1 MLLIDALYINNG
13 GGKVLLD
20 YLVQKL
26 VDHNVEAFYLFDERC
41 LNDFEYI
48 PSDQKEYLKA
58 SLSNRRTFYKNN
70 FQKFT
75 KVFCFGNLPPTLEL
89 NIPVYTYLQQTLY
102 LDVPKEFSISQK
114 LLLKIK
120 SLVFSK
126 LLKNTSFLMVQSNL
140 MKDGFLKK
148 YKFNSNNVLILPF
161 YPNEDLKDEEQNREI
176 DSYIYVSAGSPHK
189 NHLRLLNAFCKFY
202 DETKRGKLYVTVDS
216 DIFISLGEL
225 IQQKINQGYP
235 IVNLGFIKREQ
246 LIEQYNKTEY
256 LVFPSLE
263 ESFGLGIV
271 EAIEC
276 GCKVIGANLPYMFQV
291 CEPSIT
297 FDPLEENSIYLALV
311 ESIKNNVHSTQQIIK
326 NEINQLIK
334 LLN

>member
-13 GGKVLLD
+13 GGRVLLD

-41 LNDFEYI
+41 LNDFNYI
-48 PSDQKEYLKA
+48 PADRRLYLKA
-58 SLSNRRTFYKNN
+58 SLSNRYTFYKNN

-75 KVFCFGNLPPTLEL
+75 KVFCFGNLPPTLRL
-89 NIPVYTYLQQTLY
+89 DIPVYTYLQQTLY
-102 LDVPKEFSISQK
+102 LNVPKEFSILQR
-114 LLLKIK
+114 LLFKTK
-120 SLVFSK
+120 SFIFSK
-126 LLKNTSFLMVQSNL
+126 LLKNTDFLLVQSNL
-140 MKDGFLKK
+140 VKEGFLKK
-148 YKFNSNNVLILPF
+148 YKFNSNNVLVLPF
-161 YPNEDLKDEEQNREI
+161 YPNHDLKDEERDREA
-176 DSYIYVSAGSPHK
+176 DSYIYVSAGTPHK
-189 NHLRLLNAFCKFY
+189 NHIRLLNAFCKFY
-202 DETKRGKLYVTVDS
+202 DEIKRGKLYVTVDF

-225 IQQKINQGYP
+225 IKEKIEQGYP

-246 LIEQYNKTEY
+246 LIKQYNKTKY

-276 GCKVIGANLPYMFQV
+276 GCEVIGANLPYTFQV

-297 FDPLEENSIYLALV
+297 FDPFEEKSIYLALV

>member
-26 VDHNVEAFYLFDERC
+26 VDHKLEVFYLFDERC
-41 LNDFEYI
+41 SNDFGYI
-48 PSDQKEYLKA
+48 PSDRKQYLKA
-58 SLSNRRTFYKNN
+58 SLSNRHTFYKNN
-70 FQKFT
+70 SQKFT
-75 KVFCFGNLPPTLEL
+75 KVFCFGNLPPTIRL
-89 NIPVYTYLQQTLY
+89 NIPVYTYLQQKLFLTI
-102 LDVPKEFSISQK
+102 PKEFNISQR
-114 LLLKIK
+114 LLFRVK
-120 SLVFSK
+120 SLIFSK
-126 LLKNTSFLMVQSNL
+126 FLKNTNFLLVQSNL
-140 MKDGFLKK
+140 MKESFLKK
-148 YKFNSNNVLILPF
+148 YTFNADNVVTLPF
-161 YPNEDLKDEEQNREI
+161 YPNEDLINKEDQREA
-176 DSYIYVSAGSPHK
+176 DSYIYVSAGAPHK
-189 NHLRLLNAFCKFY
+189 NHIRLLNAFCKFY
-202 DETKRGKLYVTVDS
+202 DETKRGKLYITVDLGT
-216 DIFISLGEL
+216 FISLGEF
-225 IQQKINQGYP
+225 IQEKINQGYP
-235 IVNLGFIKREQ
+235 IVNLGFVKREQ
-246 LIEQYNKTEY
+246 LIERYNKTEY

-291 CEPSIT
+291 CEPSVT
-297 FDPLEENSIYLALV
+297 FDPFEEKSIYLALV

>member
-26 VDHNVEAFYLFDERC
+26 ADHQLDVFYLFDERC
-41 LNDFEYI
+41 SDDFDYI
-48 PSDQKEYLKA
+48 PSDRKLYLKA
-58 SLSNRRTFYKNN
+58 SLSNRHTFYKNN

-75 KVFCFGNLPPTLEL
+75 KVFCFGNLPPTIRL
-89 NIPVYTYLQQTLY
+89 NIPVYTYLQQKLY
-102 LDVPKEFSISQK
+102 LNVPKEFGISQK

-120 SLVFSK
+120 SLIFSK
-126 LLKNTSFLMVQSNL
+126 LLKNTNFLMVQSNL
-140 MKDGFLKK
+140 MKDGFLEK
-148 YKFNSNNVLILPF
+148 YKFNSDNVLVLPF
-161 YPNEDLKDEEQNREI
+161 YPNEDLKNEEQNRES
-176 DSYIYVSAGSPHK
+176 DSYIYVSAGTPHK
-189 NHLRLLNAFCKFY
+189 NHIRLLNAFCKFY
-202 DETKRGKLYVTVDS
+202 DETKRGKLYVTVES
-216 DIFISLGEL
+216 EIFTSLGEL
-225 IQQKINQGYP
+225 IQEKINQGYP

-246 LIEQYNKTEY
+246 LIKQYNKTEY
-256 LVFPSLE
+256 LIFPSVD

-297 FDPLEENSIYLALV
+297 FDPLDEESIYLALV
-311 ESIKNNVHSTQQIIK
+311 ESIKNDVHSTQQTIK
-326 NEINQLIK
+326 NGINQLIK